1 MSGGFAQAPLVSTT
15 AHGVEG
21 ARDDWETPDWLFDV
35 LDKEFRFGI
44 DCAASERTTKVPSF
58 YISEEDDALRPEKEW
73 GLGAATDSAW
83 LNPPYGR
90 GVGDWVEKAYLES
103 RKGLTVVVLLF
114 ARTDTKWWHEYAM
127 KAAEIRF
134 IKGRLRFLQ
143 DGEQRGTAA
152 APSCVLVF
160 TPWSEGPPAIRTIER
175 PR

>member
-21 ARDDWETPDWLFDV
+21 ARVDWETPDWLFDE
-35 LDKEFRFGI
+35 LNKEFHFGI
-44 DCAASERTTKVPSF
+44 DCAASEKTTKVNGF
-58 YISEEDDALRPEKEW
+58 YMTKEDDALHPDNQW
-73 GLGAATDSAW
+73 GPGAATDCAW

-90 GVGDWVEKAYLES
+90 GVGDWVERAYLES
-103 RKGLTVVVLLF
+103 RKGLTVVVLIF
-114 ARTDTKWWHEYAM
+114 ARTDTKWFHRFAM

-143 DGEQRGTAA
+143 DREQKDPAP

-160 TPWSEGPPAIRTIER
+160 TPWSEGPPAIKTIER
-175 PR
+175 SR